1 MKKILLILG
10 LLSICYTANAAEEY
24 SFIYLNGSNVNDE
37 KMYNWWTESVQK
49 FHPVFKKKIL
59 NDKKVC
65 HWVFRDQEVNI
76 TDEPVLFY
84 WGDKSKEDLD
94 FVKEAVLTSKAMSSF
109 LAYKFRDVLTAFLH
123 DAIWVQKSH
132 NMNPILDELNKVV
145 KKEAEQGRKT
155 VLYGYSAGTFI
166 TFKYLFNKLRYID
179 LLEIA
184 KIYCKDDSFTN
195 FVQQNPRQKTCL
207 SAIEASG
214 LGVISS
220 DDKIVFTSDRE
231 KFMNAYN
238 QLDSVSENVCAPFDS
253 VKGVVNFAS
262 PLVLFYSN
270 ISDPEVE
277 LSKYNKFLM
286 KHIYENDMF
295 MLNLNYRE
303 DPLGFPLLKNATYEQ
318 MEARTG
324 LSIENPTGMVYEY
337 SGIWSGRSFALA
349 HTSYYSA
356 KTIFP
361 KSVRKILVKGYRFQY
376 DPKYQEKMLKRDRK
390 KDELL

>member
-10 LLSICYTANAAEEY
+10 LLFASNVTLATENY
-24 SFIYLNGSNVNDE
+24 SFIYINGSNVNDE
-37 KMYNWWTESVQK
+37 KMYNWWTTSVK
-49 FHPVFKKKIL
+49 DFHPTFKKKL
-59 NDKKVC
+59 LKDKKVRQ
-65 HWVFRDQEVNI
+65 WVFKNNDINVEDI
-76 TDEPVLFY
+76 PILFY

-109 LAYKFRDVLTAFLH
+109 LAYKFRDVLTGFLH
-123 DAIWVQKSH
+123 DAIWVQKTH
-132 NMNPILDELNKVV
+132 NMKPILEELNEIV

-155 VLYGYSAGTFI
+155 ILYGYSAGTFI

-179 LLEIA
+179 LLELA
-184 KIYCKDDSFTN
+184 KIYSKDDKFQD
-195 FVQQNPRQKTCL
+195 FIKENPRQKTCL

-220 DDKIVFTSDRE
+220 DDKIIFNTNKEQLRKAYDNLDETSA
-231 KFMNAYN
+231 M
-238 QLDSVSENVCAPFDS
+238 VCAPINS
-253 VKGVVNFAS
+253 VKGIVNFAS

-270 ISDPEVE
+270 ITDPEVE

-295 MLNLNYRE
+295 MMNLNYRE

-318 MEARTG
+318 MEEHSG
-324 LSIENPTGMVYEY
+324 LSFNNPTGMIYEY

-356 KTIFP
+356 KNIFP
-361 KSVRKILVKGYRFQY
+361 KSVRKTLVKGYRFQY
-376 DPKYQEKMLKRDRK
+376 DKKYQEKMLKHDKK
-390 KDELL
+390 KDELI

>member
-1 MKKILLILG
+1 
-10 LLSICYTANAAEEY
+10 
-24 SFIYLNGSNVNDE
+24 
-37 KMYNWWTESVQK
+37 
-49 FHPVFKKKIL
+49 
-59 NDKKVC
+59 
-65 HWVFRDQEVNI
+65 
-76 TDEPVLFY
+76 
-84 WGDKSKEDLD
+84 
-94 FVKEAVLTSKAMSSF
+94 MSSI
-109 LAYKFRDVLTAFLH
+109 LANKFRDVLTAFLH

-132 NMNPILDELNKVV
+132 NMNPILDELNEVV
-145 KKEAEQGRKT
+145 KKEAEQGRKI

-220 DDKIVFTSDRE
+220 DDKVIFTSDRD
-231 KFMNAYN
+231 KFINAYN
-238 QLDSVSENVCAPFDS
+238 QLDTVSENVCAPFDS

-270 ISDPEVE
+270 VSDPKVE

-337 SGIWSGRSFALA
+337 SWILSWRSFALA